1 MEPVLRQEKAFF
13 METSKINILILFAH
27 PRFERSRVNRA
38 LLTGVSN
45 LPGVTLHDLYEEYPD
60 FNVDAEREKELLL
73 DHQVIIWQ
81 HPLYMYGAPAL
92 LKQWIDMVLEHG
104 WAHGEGGTNLRG
116 KVIFNALTAGGTRDV
131 YVSGGHGHTLPEFF
145 ISFEQTARLCNM
157 VYLPPFVV
165 HGTYLLTDRELEEY
179 AGAYRDLLEQL
190 TKGGTALRDILEYEY
205 LNDWLQAGK
214 GQAAG

>member
-1 MEPVLRQEKAFF
+1 

-38 LLTGVSN
+38 LLKGVSN

-92 LKQWIDMVLEHG
+92 LKQWIDMVLENG

-131 YVSGGHGHTLPEFF
+131 YVSGGHGHRLPEFF

-157 VYLPPFVV
+157 VYLPPSS
-165 HGTYLLTDRELEEY
+165 Y
-179 AGAYRDLLEQL
+179 
-190 TKGGTALRDILEYEY
+190 TAHTSSQTGSWRNMEGPIATFSS
-205 LNDWLQAGK
+205 N
-214 GQAAG
+214 

>member
-1 MEPVLRQEKAFF
+1 MDIV
-13 METSKINILILFAH
+13 KISVLILFAH

-38 LLTGVSN
+38 LLKAASN
-45 LPGVTLHDLYEEYPD
+45 LTGVTLHDLYEEYPD
-60 FNVDAEREKELLL
+60 FNVDVEREKELLL
-73 DHQVIIWQ
+73 NHQVVIWQ

-104 WAHGEGGTNLRG
+104 WAHGEGGNNLRG
-116 KVIFNALTAGGTRDV
+116 KLIFNALTAGGTRDI
-131 YVSGGHGHTLPEFF
+131 YVSGGHGYTLREFF

-165 HGTYLLTDRELEEY
+165 HGTYLLTDREVEEY
-179 AGAYRDLLEQL
+179 GQLYRGLLERL
-190 TKGGTALRDILEYEY
+190 TIDGTDLRDILEYEY

-214 GQAAG
+214 ERADG